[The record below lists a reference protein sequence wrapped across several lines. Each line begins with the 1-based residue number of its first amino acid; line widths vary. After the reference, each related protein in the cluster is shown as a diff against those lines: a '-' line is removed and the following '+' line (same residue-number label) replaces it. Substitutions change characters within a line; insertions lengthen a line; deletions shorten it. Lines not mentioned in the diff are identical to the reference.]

1 MSQQINLFNPAF
13 LKRRKYFS
21 LLAMLQAL
29 GMIVAGSLFFY
40 GYAIYQVGQLDKQ
53 SKEGAKRHNAE
64 QVRLARMTTAFSPQQ
79 ANQALQDEV
88 RQLEKQIADQ
98 AGLIE
103 AIKSGAVGNTA
114 GFSEYMRAFSRQAM
128 PGLWLT
134 GFRIT
139 GEAAQ
144 ISLSGGVMNPELLP
158 AYIQRL
164 SKEGVMQGKTFSAL
178 QMQQPAA
185 KPGIAPAPAAPRYVE
200 FVLHSGP
207 DSEARK

>member
-1 MSQQINLFNPAF
+1 MSQQINLFNPVF

-21 LLAMLQAL
+21 LPAMLQAL

-88 RQLEKQIADQ
+88 RQLEKQTADQ

-103 AIKSGAVGNTA
+103 AIKSGAA
-114 GFSEYMRAFSRQAM
+114 AM
-128 PGLWLT
+128 PPVIPNTCAHL
-134 GFRIT
+134 R
-139 GEAAQ
+139 
-144 ISLSGGVMNPELLP
+144 
-158 AYIQRL
+158 
-164 SKEGVMQGKTFSAL
+164 
-178 QMQQPAA
+178 
-185 KPGIAPAPAAPRYVE
+185 
-200 FVLHSGP
+200 
-207 DSEARK
+207 ARRCRDCG